1 MHSLTLRKLVL
12 ISDVS
17 ASHVSWS
24 FGQNHA
30 AYMSLVHL
38 DRLHGPLFTPRV
50 KHHIAVDLWSER
62 QR

>member
-1 MHSLTLRKLVL
+1 MLSLTLRKLVL

-30 AYMSLVHL
+30 AHMSLVHL
-38 DRLHGPLFTPRV
+38 DRLHGPFFTPGV
-50 KHHIAVDLWSER
+50 KHHIAVDLWRER

>member
-1 MHSLTLRKLVL
+1 MHSLTFRKLVL

-30 AYMSLVHL
+30 AYVSLVHL
-38 DRLHGPLFTPRV
+38 DRLHGTFLTAGV
-50 KHHIAVDLWSER
+50 KHHIAVDLWRE
-62 QR
+62 QRK